1 MATIFDKIRNEVGD
15 RDLSLTWYK
24 RKVSE
29 LASRISAGRLMREG
43 KILKTPGFNQLNFFR
58 YNPKTK
64 AILPYY
70 DTFPL
75 VMPIDGAKGV
85 IFNVSGGQDITLDE
99 VTSASEVIKSRVHP
113 DANIIFG
120 SVTNPRL
127 NGKIKITVIA
137 TGFPVLVDDDFID
150 RNIKQEGVSIDDL
163 EVPPFLRKHPGAL
176 RRLRSGTL

>member
-1 MATIFDKIRNEVGD
+1 MATIFDKIRQDVGD
-15 RDLSLTWYK
+15 RELSLTWYK

-75 VMPIDGAKGV
+75 VMPIDSAKGGFLGINFHYLPIPLRMRLLETLAKRNFDGDYSKLKNIRLIKPCV
-85 IFNVSGGQDITLDE
+85 KHYLKSQFASGFYRLDE
-99 VTSASEVIKSRVHP
+99 LDYAPAIFMPVQSFKKAGMSAAHR
-113 DANIIFG
+113 DA
-120 SVTNPRL
+120 
-127 NGKIKITVIA
+127 
-137 TGFPVLVDDDFID
+137 
-150 RNIKQEGVSIDDL
+150 
-163 EVPPFLRKHPGAL
+163 RKRA
-176 RRLRSGTL
+176 S

>member
-1 MATIFDKIRNEVGD
+1 MATIFDKIRQDVGD
-15 RDLSLTWYK
+15 RELSLTWYK

-75 VMPIDGAKGV
+75 VMPIDTAKGGFLGINFHYLPIPLRMRLLETLSKRNFAGDYSKLKNIRLIKPCV
-85 IFNVSGGQDITLDE
+85 KHYLKSQFASGFYRLDE
-99 VTSASEVIKSRVHP
+99 LDYAPAIFMPVQSFKKAGMSAAHR
-113 DANIIFG
+113 DA
-120 SVTNPRL
+120 
-127 NGKIKITVIA
+127 
-137 TGFPVLVDDDFID
+137 
-150 RNIKQEGVSIDDL
+150 
-163 EVPPFLRKHPGAL
+163 RKRA
-176 RRLRSGTL
+176 S

>member
-1 MATIFDKIRNEVGD
+1 MATIFDKIRQDVGD
-15 RDLSLTWYK
+15 RELSLTWYK

-75 VMPIDGAKGV
+75 VMPIDSAKGGFLGINFHYLPIPLSMRLLETLAKRNFDGDYSKLKNIRLIKPCV
-85 IFNVSGGQDITLDE
+85 KHYLKSQFASGFYRLDE
-99 VTSASEVIKSRVHP
+99 LDYAPAIFMPVQSFKKAGMTAAHRDARKRAS
-113 DANIIFG
+113 
-120 SVTNPRL
+120 
-127 NGKIKITVIA
+127 
-137 TGFPVLVDDDFID
+137 
-150 RNIKQEGVSIDDL
+150 
-163 EVPPFLRKHPGAL
+163 
-176 RRLRSGTL
+176 

>member
-1 MATIFDKIRNEVGD
+1 MATIFDKIRQDVGD
-15 RDLSLTWYK
+15 RELSLTWYK

-75 VMPIDGAKGV
+75 VMPIDSAKGGFLGINFHYLPIPLRMRLLETLAKRNFDGDYSKLKNTRLIKPCV
-85 IFNVSGGQDITLDE
+85 KHYLKSQFASGFYRLDE
-99 VTSASEVIKSRVHP
+99 LDYAPAIFMPVQSFKKAGMSAAHR
-113 DANIIFG
+113 DA
-120 SVTNPRL
+120 
-127 NGKIKITVIA
+127 
-137 TGFPVLVDDDFID
+137 
-150 RNIKQEGVSIDDL
+150 
-163 EVPPFLRKHPGAL
+163 RKRA
-176 RRLRSGTL
+176 S

>member
-1 MATIFDKIRNEVGD
+1 MATIFDKIRQDVGD
-15 RDLSLTWYK
+15 RELSLTWYK

-75 VMPIDGAKGV
+75 VMPIDSAKGGFLGINFHYLPIPLRMRLLETLAKRNFDGDYSKLKNIKLIKPCV
-85 IFNVSGGQDITLDE
+85 KHYLKSQFASGFYRLDE
-99 VTSASEVIKSRVHP
+99 LDYAPAIFMPVQSFKKAGMTAAHRDARKRAS
-113 DANIIFG
+113 
-120 SVTNPRL
+120 
-127 NGKIKITVIA
+127 
-137 TGFPVLVDDDFID
+137 
-150 RNIKQEGVSIDDL
+150 
-163 EVPPFLRKHPGAL
+163 
-176 RRLRSGTL
+176 

>member
-75 VMPIDGAKGV
+75 VMPIDSAKGGFLGINFHYLPIPLRMRLLETLAKRKFDGDYSKLKNIKLIKPCV
-85 IFNVSGGQDITLDE
+85 KHYLKSQFASGFYRLDE
-99 VTSASEVIKSRVHP
+99 LDYAPAIFMPVQSFKKAGMTAAHRDARRIAS
-113 DANIIFG
+113 
-120 SVTNPRL
+120 
-127 NGKIKITVIA
+127 
-137 TGFPVLVDDDFID
+137 
-150 RNIKQEGVSIDDL
+150 
-163 EVPPFLRKHPGAL
+163 
-176 RRLRSGTL
+176 

>member
-1 MATIFDKIRNEVGD
+1 MATIFDKIRQDVGD
-15 RDLSLTWYK
+15 RELSLTWYK

-75 VMPIDGAKGV
+75 VMPID
-85 IFNVSGGQDITLDE
+85 
-99 VTSASEVIKSRVHP
+99 SA
-113 DANIIFG
+113 
-120 SVTNPRL
+120 
-127 NGKIKITVIA
+127 
-137 TGFPVLVDDDFID
+137 
-150 RNIKQEGVSIDDL
+150 
-163 EVPPFLRKHPGAL
+163 
-176 RRLRSGTL
+176 